1 MMDGFKAAWENLGVG
16 SNLAQISI
24 LAVLAFSS
32 PFVLTY
38 AYTSSRSK
46 VEERHDGMGSPPPEA
61 PYWIPFLG
69 NALSFSS
76 DTAGYIQGLK

>member
-1 MMDGFKAAWENLGVG
+1 MDAFKAALENLGGG
-16 SNLAQISI
+16 SNLAQIAI
-24 LAVLAFSS
+24 LAVLVVSS

-46 VEERHDGMGSPPPEA
+46 IEERHDGVGSPPPEA

-69 NALSFSS
+69 NALAFSG
-76 DTAGYIQGLK
+76 DTEGYIQGLK